1 MPYLMDIVE
10 IFNRL
15 KDGDFSG
22 AGEAVKVAFNRR
34 WEAVKSFAGAA
45 WDRVTGTVDVAT
57 GHNVGTLSGNNN
69 AVDNMV
75 SGIDDKSV

>member
-1 MPYLMDIVE
+1 M
-10 IFNRL
+10 
-15 KDGDFSG
+15 
-22 AGEAVKVAFNRR
+22 AFNRR

-57 GHNVGTLSGNNN
+57 GHDVGTLSGGNSAGGS

-75 SGIDDKSV
+75 SGIDGKVSQAAALP